1 MKILSMNSWRIS
13 GAIGALACVLLAG
26 VATGSYAQTPIEIVA
41 PGDALARLKAHK
53 GLIVLN
59 ITSTDPNCS
68 FCIRANAKYVAL
80 AQSAAGETKFI
91 QTSWAPWAN
100 FPPEIRELMK
110 MHDIGGVPARLTYRD
125 GVLVSKLVGEPP
137 NEAAPT
143 ALSKPSA
150 QKITGNVP
158 LVPPAKIAEYVATTP
173 GVLVVELTSFETS
186 CVFCMK
192 GNPVFET
199 WTQSAGGGGAKF
211 VRVVYTPWISVGQD
225 GFAKALGVTGLP
237 AYFTYRDG
245 KLLRNKMGAA
255 SAAELQKD
263 LLDGL

>member
-1 MKILSMNSWRIS
+1 MKKLTINAWRT
-13 GAIGALACVLLAG
+13 AGALAYALLAF
-26 VATGSYAQTPIEIVA
+26 VAAAAHAQAPIETVA

-53 GLIVLN
+53 GVIVLN
-59 ITSTDPNCS
+59 ITSTDPHCS

-80 AQSAAGETKFI
+80 AQSAAGEAKFI

-110 MHDIGGVPARLTYRD
+110 LHGIGGVPARLTYRD
-125 GVLVSKLVGEPP
+125 GVLVSKLIGEPP

-143 ALSKPSA
+143 MPSTPSA
-150 QKITGNVP
+150 QKITGHIP
-158 LVPPAKIAEYVATTP
+158 LVPPAKIAAHIATTP

-192 GNPVFET
+192 GNPVFEA
-199 WTQSAGGGGAKF
+199 WTQSAGGGAAQF
-211 VRVVYTPWISVGQD
+211 ARVIYTPWVSVGQD
-225 GFAKALGVTGLP
+225 GYAKALGVAGLP

-245 KLLRNKMGAA
+245 TLLRTKTGAA